1 MWRPSLL
8 TGPVKTKFHGQ
19 IKIFYDVFHIKS
31 DDEMMCE
38 KRAQKCIIHLLK
50 TTEETY
56 FSWFQENN
64 ESLQ

>member
-1 MWRPSLL
+1 MWKPNLL
-8 TGPVKTKFHGQ
+8 TGLVKTKFYGQ
-19 IKIFYDVFHIKS
+19 IKIFSDVFHIKS

-38 KRAQKCIIHLLK
+38 KRAQKCIHLLK